1 MNYKEL
7 IAQLDKHYISISR
20 CPPEH
25 RLDLK
30 RMWGTCMEIRNE
42 ISKEDV
48 ICRRKG
54 KDTAKMTELVA
65 KLAECLD
72 NLEKYLMWA
81 KLLG

>member
-7 IAQLDKHYISISR
+7 ITQLDKHYISISR